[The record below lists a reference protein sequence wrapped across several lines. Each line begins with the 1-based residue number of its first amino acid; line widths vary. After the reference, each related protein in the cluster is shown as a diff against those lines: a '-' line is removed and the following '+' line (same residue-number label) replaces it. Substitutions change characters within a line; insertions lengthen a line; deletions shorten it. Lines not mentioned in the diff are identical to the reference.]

1 MSERAFTVYFYL
13 LAAEETQSRE
23 ANFEPVFVGMA
34 DYSLPKPS
42 VPLLF
47 ITPNPV
53 SFKWSKF
60 QMVDHSQPH
69 WEKIFSDNKKTSTKL
84 YSILEYRKQISSSL
98 ILNSNFISI
107 VASKME
113 GPLVLRTV
121 CCSCFIMCSE
131 VFSLSWR
138 TWTDR
143 HCSSNNIFV
152 YLTAQASFSTCYET
166 EAINPRK
173 AARVSLSQMIWCNT
187 QDLQVQMV
195 THCQSISPSA
205 GTCTPQGLSGTEA
218 HISAELHLG
227 VDSIFSAASLSLEL
241 QSLHLKA
248 LVNSVSAIRLTFFP
262 LCTAPSKL
270 LFDDT
275 GAFTHAKT
283 QIPSAAT

>member
-1 MSERAFTVYFYL
+1 MEQQQAPTGWDPTQWGTEQRQCKQPALQLTAHSTASLWKSPGKAWRTELWGEVQTTSCSPEGQGERMSERAFTVYFYL

-138 TWTDR
+138 IWTDR

-152 YLTAQASFSTCYET
+152 YLTAQASFSMCYET

-195 THCQSISPSA
+195 THWQSISPSA
-205 GTCTPQGLSGTEA
+205 GTCTP
-218 HISAELHLG
+218 
-227 VDSIFSAASLSLEL
+227 
-241 QSLHLKA
+241 
-248 LVNSVSAIRLTFFP
+248 
-262 LCTAPSKL
+262 
-270 LFDDT
+270 
-275 GAFTHAKT
+275 
-283 QIPSAAT
+283 